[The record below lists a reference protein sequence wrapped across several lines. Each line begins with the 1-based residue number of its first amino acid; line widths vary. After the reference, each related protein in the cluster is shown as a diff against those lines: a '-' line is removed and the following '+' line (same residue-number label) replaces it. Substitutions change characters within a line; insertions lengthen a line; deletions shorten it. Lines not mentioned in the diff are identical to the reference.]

1 MDNCWRFLRNSSS
14 ISANVGSEEFL
25 AGCGI
30 SGWVVG
36 TAGADGAG
44 FSGVAI
50 ATGSKSTISLLF
62 SVVISSAFSS
72 AAISVS

>member
-1 MDNCWRFLRNSSS
+1 M
-14 ISANVGSEEFL
+14 VGS
-25 AGCGI
+25 
-30 SGWVVG
+30 
-36 TAGADGAG
+36 G

-72 AAISVS
+72 AAISVSSGTVESGVLSSDFLVSADSKRCYASELFMRGISR